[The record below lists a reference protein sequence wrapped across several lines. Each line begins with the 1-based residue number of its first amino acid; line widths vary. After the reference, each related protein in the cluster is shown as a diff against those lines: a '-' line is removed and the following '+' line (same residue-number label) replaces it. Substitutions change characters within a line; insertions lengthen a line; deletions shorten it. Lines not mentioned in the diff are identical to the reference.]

1 MEAANEVA
9 VGVYLSERRF
19 LHLPGHRRIP
29 GAISISSLPWAA
41 VNLFEPCRS
50 AGYPGFMNEI
60 QSPGCVV
67 LLIDES
73 SGMGAVMRELT
84 TEGKA
89 STQSNSQ
96 RAATAINALLKQ
108 LTTGPSFD
116 VALVGYQSDDQGQLR
131 VGSRWSGPLAG
142 REFVPSGELSASPLR
157 METRVRKVPVPGGFG
172 PPREETVEFPV
183 WYEPTV
189 GAKAPQVAAYS
200 FCRDLLARWAA
211 DVGPNPGTPLVVH
224 ISSGASG
231 DGNPQLAISK
241 LMELTTP
248 GGHPLVLQAHLAA
261 SAAVVNSLYPSNYV
275 YLTLGSA
282 RDQFRRASVLPPH
295 LVEALQTA
303 HVTVNPGARG
313 LIYNAKIADLIQM
326 LSLIKAHTQGWPSK
340 DGRSATTKTVT
351 ETSPEIAASASSPSA
366 SGGDQTA
373 LVVFVL
379 DRSLADP
386 FAATVQN
393 PAGRLQ
399 EHANDLLKQISK
411 LSAGAVDVA
420 MTSYGLGSSGEV
432 DVRSTFEGPLAG
444 KSIVG
449 NADLA
454 SGAIRVE
461 EIQEEVSNGIGGLIS
476 ITRKKAI
483 YFDLEPTAAA
493 PPVTAFERVA
503 ELASEW
509 CRQHRSASLAPIV
522 LHLTRGQID
531 AGDVDWVKEALAR
544 VDATAGPV
552 ALYHL
557 IVTEEPHKSLAYPAS
572 DEEISSPA
580 LKKLWQAT
588 SLLLDRERLAIEKR
602 PVTVESRGMVV
613 NGRFD
618 LLLEPIKRLIPADS
632 Q

>member
-1 MEAANEVA
+1 
-9 VGVYLSERRF
+9 
-19 LHLPGHRRIP
+19 
-29 GAISISSLPWAA
+29 
-41 VNLFEPCRS
+41 
-50 AGYPGFMNEI
+50 MNEI

-89 STQSNSQ
+89 STRPNSQ
-96 RAATAINALLKQ
+96 RVATAINALLKQ
-108 LTTGPSFD
+108 LTAGPSFD
-116 VALVGYQSDDQGQLR
+116 LALIGYQSDAQGQLQ

-142 REFVPSGELSASPLR
+142 REFVPSGEMLASPLR
-157 METRVRKVPVPGGFG
+157 METRVRKVPAAGGFG

-183 WYEPTV
+183 WYEPNV

-211 DVGPNPGTPLVVH
+211 DAGPSPGTPLVVH

-261 SAAVVNSLYPSNYV
+261 SAAVVTSLYPSNYV

-295 LVEALQTA
+295 LVEALQAA

-326 LSLIKAHTQGWPSK
+326 LSLVKAHTQRWPSK
-340 DGRSATTKTVT
+340 DGVPAAT
-351 ETSPEIAASASSPSA
+351 ETAAEVPPKIAVGASSEASA
-366 SGGDQTA
+366 GGDRTA
-373 LVVFVL
+373 LVVLVL

-393 PAGRLQ
+393 PVGRLQ

-411 LSAGAVDVA
+411 LAAGAVDVA
-420 MTSYGLGSSGEV
+420 IASYGLGSSGEV

-461 EIQEEVSNGIGGLIS
+461 EAQEEVSNGIGGLIS
-476 ITRKKAI
+476 VTRKKPI
-483 YFDLEPTAAA
+483 FFDLEPTAAA

-509 CRQHRSASLAPIV
+509 CRQHRSASLATIV
-522 LHLTRGQID
+522 LHLTRGQIEP
-531 AGDVDWVKEALAR
+531 GDVDWAKEALGR
-544 VDATAGPV
+544 VDSTASPV
-552 ALYHL
+552 TLYHL
-557 IVTEEPHKSLAYPAS
+557 VVTEEPHKSLAYPAS
-572 DEEISSPA
+572 DEEIGNPS

-588 SLLLDRERLAIEKR
+588 TLLLDRERLAAEKR
-602 PVTVESRGMVV
+602 PITVESRGFVV
-613 NGRFD
+613 NGKFD
-618 LLLEPIKRLIPADS
+618 LLLEPIKRLLPADS